1 MSHPHPPTSSLKK
14 QWLNRQLHKLG
25 SKMQKRH
32 YESTNDKSVGLD
44 SAGVSMGND
53 APAGYGIGRE
63 KGREVGFCAFSG
75 EEQGVKEKR
84 DGDAVGAKEGVKE
97 KGVREGVIEVSAPDI
112 LSKRSADGDVKT
124 GEVRVVYFG
133 AGAGAGAGA
142 GSGAGGGGGSDGS
155 HGRTHGYV
163 PDDGDS
169 GNGNG
174 NQNSGV
180 QGAIGPHTALHSHP
194 VRVPLWGLE

>member
-1 MSHPHPPTSSLKK
+1 
-14 QWLNRQLHKLG
+14 
-25 SKMQKRH
+25 MQKRH
-32 YESTNDKSVGLD
+32 HESANDKSVALD
-44 SAGVSMGND
+44 AAGVSMGSD

-63 KGREVGFCAFSG
+63 KGREVGICAFSG

-112 LSKRSADGDVKT
+112 LTKRSADGDAKT
-124 GEVRVVYFG
+124 GEEVRVVDF
-133 AGAGAGAGA
+133 GAGAGA

-163 PDDGDS
+163 PYDGDS

-180 QGAIGPHTALHSHP
+180 QCAIGPHTALHSHP
-194 VRVPLWGLE
+194 VRVPLRGLD